1 MSSAELP
8 PPGRPVSRSNASRT
22 SAARPQRR
30 RQPASG
36 ARLLALATSLLATG
50 GVAIGLAYTE
60 GAFLDDEGAQALPQ
74 SDTRANADETSTSGA
89 TEVPATTQAA
99 TETAVTTQTP
109 VTAPSESAE
118 VGDVESEVLQ
128 DSVTSTSDAGGTYLG
143 TAEYT
148 EWGDVQVEV
157 TLIGGEIVDV
167 VAVQIP
173 SGRKSTFINDQ
184 AEPLLEAQAIEIQ
197 AADLDIVSGATYT
210 SITYADSLQAA
221 LDQAALAEARS
232 LATDTP

>member
-1 MSSAELP
+1 MSTAELP
-8 PPGRPVSRSNASRT
+8 PPGRPMPRSAASRT
-22 SAARPQRR
+22 SGPTPQRR
-30 RQPASG
+30 RQPARG
-36 ARLLALATSLLATG
+36 ARLIALAASVVATG

-60 GAFLDDEGAQALPQ
+60 GAFVDDEGGTGLSQT
-74 SDTRANADETSTSGA
+74 DTQTNTDESSISGA
-89 TEVPATTQAA
+89 VQVPATTQA
-99 TETAVTTQTP
+99 P
-109 VTAPSESAE
+109 VPAPSALSG
-118 VGDVESEVLQ
+118 VGEAESEVLE
-128 DSVTSTSDAGGTYLG
+128 DSANSSSNVDGIYLG

-157 TLIGGEIVDV
+157 TLSAGEIVDV

-184 AEPLLEAQAIEIQ
+184 AEPLLAAQAIEIQ

-221 LDQAALAEARS
+221 LDQAAFDEAQS
-232 LATDTP
+232 SAASTS